1 MYASHK
7 LDGNTENTIYIG
19 VDTNEKETVVR
30 ALPWTEA
37 LNYYLKNVFGGIADR
52 QESHNMQSRVLFFVD
67 EENEGEQEL
76 HHVSENIDELEKEV
90 LYYWSNELTEKTY
103 KLARER
109 FSY

>member
-1 MYASHK
+1 
-7 LDGNTENTIYIG
+7 
-19 VDTNEKETVVR
+19 
-30 ALPWTEA
+30 
-37 LNYYLKNVFGGIADR
+37 
-52 QESHNMQSRVLFFVD
+52 MQSRVLFFVD
-67 EENEGEQEL
+67 EENEEEQEL